1 MLRGCGALS
10 LDRILNWLKMYASPD
25 LTIEQV
31 KYLLDTKIKE
41 QLLKYNAGLYRIN
54 K

>member
-1 MLRGCGALS
+1 
-10 LDRILNWLKMYASPD
+10 

-31 KYLLDTKIKE
+31 KYLIEIKTKE
-41 QLLKYNAGLYRIN
+41 QLLKYNAGQYRLN